1 MKRALAG
8 ACAVLIGFATAH
20 GGDRAA
26 NGPKKKLVPWME
38 VNVAEQRV
46 LDAYPD
52 LASGSGDQRLV
63 RELAVEVMKAWSP
76 LTDTMIISSKHGE
89 LQGVYPYL
97 MNHKPG
103 GMKLIGGLKTYVLPG
118 TSPGDP
124 RPYNFS
130 DREGWRQIGEDA
142 KEIARL
148 TGQPICVL
156 ENETS
161 LTPYQDG
168 KTRIDYPWL
177 IEALLPLRE
186 TGVQFWWNLPQILP
200 DGPEFPKRQEETTKL
215 VKAIATALPDS
226 IFLTEYTGW
235 IGWRQHPPGEAAR
248 RQAMIDAVGLARMS
262 ERLFVT
268 NDGYW
273 HYSLREK
280 SPRRNYT
287 AEEAVVELSR
297 LPGPVIIIYPDP
309 YSWISVAKEMS
320 QRLGTQ
326 P

>member
-1 MKRALAG
+1 MKRVWLGAWALMLGLAAVRADNLTAG
-8 ACAVLIGFATAH
+8 ETG
-20 GGDRAA
+20 
-26 NGPKKKLVPWME
+26 KKLVPWIE
-38 VNVAEQRV
+38 VNVAEQR
-46 LDAYPD
+46 LRDAYPD
-52 LASGSGDQRLV
+52 LATGPADQRLV
-63 RELAVEVMKAWSP
+63 REVAVEVMKSWAP
-76 LTDTMIISSKHGE
+76 LTDTIVISSKHGE
-89 LQGVYPYL
+89 FRGLYPFL
-97 MNHKPG
+97 MRNKPA
-103 GMKLIGGLKTYVLPG
+103 GMKLIGGLKTYDLPG
-118 TSPGDP
+118 TAPGDP

-130 DREGWRQIGEDA
+130 DRAGWRQIGEDA

-161 LTPYQDG
+161 LTLYQDG

-200 DGPEFPKRQEETTKL
+200 DGPEFPTRQEETTKL

-273 HYSLREK
+273 HYSIRDK

-297 LPGPVIIIYPDP
+297 LPGPTIIIYPDP
-309 YSWISVAKEMS
+309 YSWISVANEMA
-320 QRLGTQ
+320 QRMGQ
-326 P
+326 AP